1 MIQEHIKKPLA
12 DQVLFG
18 NLVKGGTVRVDL
30 DQNEKGKTVGLKL
43 ETVAEP
49 VKPKPDPVPSKAKRK
64 APAKKKTVAK
74 ATATKAPTGKAS
86 GRKKPGSSGGR
97 GAVPKVPLKT

>member
-1 MIQEHIKKPLA
+1 
-12 DQVLFG
+12 
-18 NLVKGGTVRVDL
+18 VKGGTVRVDL

-49 VKPKPDPVPSKAKRK
+49 VKPKPDPVPAKAKRK
-64 APAKKKTVAK
+64 APVKKKTATK
-74 ATATKAPTGKAS
+74 ATATKTS